1 MDPRTERRT
10 EPRRR
15 PFMRYVAIALI
26 LLMTPIFALATAV
39 AVTGTVTVSVQ
50 EKGPDGTRIYV
61 PVPALLID
69 AAIALAPRVIPEDE
83 LADVRREIAPY
94 RDSLEALVAEI
105 EKIPAGVLVEVES
118 RDEHVRITKTWRSF
132 EISVE
137 SEDADVRVSVPA
149 RLLGRVLD
157 VL

>member
-1 MDPRTERRT
+1 MDPRPQT
-10 EPRRR
+10 PRRR

-26 LLMTPIFALATAV
+26 VLITPIFALATAV

-61 PVPALLID
+61 PVPALLLD
-69 AAIALAPRVIPEDE
+69 AAIALAPMIIPEEE
-83 LADVRREIAPY
+83 LAEARREIAPY
-94 RDSLEALVAEI
+94 RDGLEALASEL
-105 EKIPAGVLVEVES
+105 ENMPAGVLVEVEGP
-118 RDEHVRITKTWRSF
+118 DEHVLITKTWRSF

-137 SEDADVRVSVPA
+137 SDDADVRVTVPA
-149 RLLGRVLD
+149 RLVSRVLD